1 MDERLDK
8 VQQWLETLEWPNAMT
23 DTDYKTFMCYCT
35 EFFIDNDKLWQKDPA
50 GQHKLV
56 IPPAQRIF
64 LLTMAHNDVG
74 HHRVFSTNALLAE
87 QSWWPLMIKDI
98 AWFIHTCHICQTQK
112 TRQVLIPPTISMPAP
127 LFSKVY
133 MDTMH
138 MPQSSGYK
146 YIIQGHCLLIY
157 WPE

>member
-1 MDERLDK
+1 MVRNPGMAKCNDRH
-8 VQQWLETLEWPNAMT
+8 
-23 DTDYKTFMCYCT
+23 KTFMRYCT

-64 LLTMAHNDVG
+64 LLIMAHNDVG

>member
-112 TRQVLIPPTISMPAP
+112 T
-127 LFSKVY
+127 
-133 MDTMH
+133 
-138 MPQSSGYK
+138 
-146 YIIQGHCLLIY
+146 
-157 WPE
+157 